1 MFRFGTGALDLPS
14 PFPHEQDTLLVHVSS
29 VIRPTESVDRTRKAQ
44 ASNEQA
50 LNLSPNLVFRTTTRT
65 NNTYNPLLFREIAKH
80 SCPPIKKESR
90 NHHPLLR
97 FVPPRSFFAHQGI
110 IHYIVKLIQ
119 N

>member
-50 LNLSPNLVFRTTTRT
+50 LNLPPNLVFRATMLPILLTTLYFSEKLQ
-65 NNTYNPLLFREIAKH
+65 NFPAPYQKGKWNPSPLVKVCAPKILF
-80 SCPPIKKESR
+80 C
-90 NHHPLLR
+90 
-97 FVPPRSFFAHQGI
+97 
-110 IHYIVKLIQ
+110 
-119 N
+119 

>member
-50 LNLSPNLVFRTTTRT
+50 LNLSPNLVFRTPTHT
-65 NNTYNPLLFREIAKH
+65 NITYNPLLFREVAKLT
-80 SCPPIKKESR
+80 CPPYQKGKWNPS
-90 NHHPLLR
+90 PLVKVCAPKIL
-97 FVPPRSFFAHQGI
+97 FCTPRYYTLGCQANT
-110 IHYIVKLIQ
+110 K
-119 N
+119 